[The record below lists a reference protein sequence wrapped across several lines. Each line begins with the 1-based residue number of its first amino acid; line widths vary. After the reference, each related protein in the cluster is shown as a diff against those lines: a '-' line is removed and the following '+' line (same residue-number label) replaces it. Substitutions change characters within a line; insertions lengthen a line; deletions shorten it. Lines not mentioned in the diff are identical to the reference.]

1 MRKVHIFN
9 IFLLTLTNMLCSCFS
24 SSTSIISELD
34 RKYERKGNYFQD
46 SYYRI
51 KYLSNM
57 HYEKYKNIKED
68 DVVKLQN
75 MLLEKYDTLKTVCE
89 YCTLVK
95 DSLNS
100 LKRKANEYG
109 VPVYPINYNITIPQL
124 KPPYDFSSII
134 NDAGYQR
141 LGKSAKKNYLNKFYE
156 ELCYEYDYYSRSLH
170 NAKAKISEAK
180 KVFERTECEINNKK
194 KEEIERSERERIAA
208 EKEALEKLQEE
219 EEWRQQKRK
228 IAAEKEKKR
237 KSLIAKYGER
247 NGNLLAKGQVVL
259 GMNKSMVM
267 DAFGKNVCN
276 FYNKSVRLFNGRWIE
291 TWTKSSRNAYMLG
304 TFLGAF
310 VDMGMTQ
317 YPRMIVFANGKITS
331 IHY

>member
-1 MRKVHIFN
+1 
-9 IFLLTLTNMLCSCFS
+9 MLCSCFS

-34 RKYERKGNYFQD
+34 RKYEGKGNYLQD
-46 SYYRI
+46 SYYCYYCI
-51 KYLSNM
+51 KYLLPRC
-57 HYEKYKNIKED
+57 YEEYKKDNNLLNGIKED

-75 MLLEKYDTLKTVCE
+75 MLLEKYDTLKTVSE
-89 YCTLVK
+89 YCTLLK

-141 LGKSAKKNYLNKFYE
+141 LGKSAKKNYLNKFHE
-156 ELCYEYDYYSRSLH
+156 ELFYEYDYYSRSIH

-194 KEEIERSERERIAA
+194 KEEIERSERQRIAA
-208 EKEALEKLQEE
+208 EEEALRERQEE
-219 EEWRQQKRK
+219 EARQQQQRK

-247 NGNLLAKGQVVL
+247 NGNLLAKGKVVL

-276 FYNKSVRLFNGRWIE
+276 FYNKSVTATFNGRRIE
-291 TWTKSSRNAYMLG
+291 TWTKSLRNAYTLG
-304 TFLGAF
+304 SFLGSLAEL
-310 VDMGMTQ
+310 GMSQ
-317 YPRMIVFANGKITS
+317 YPRRIVFTNGKITS